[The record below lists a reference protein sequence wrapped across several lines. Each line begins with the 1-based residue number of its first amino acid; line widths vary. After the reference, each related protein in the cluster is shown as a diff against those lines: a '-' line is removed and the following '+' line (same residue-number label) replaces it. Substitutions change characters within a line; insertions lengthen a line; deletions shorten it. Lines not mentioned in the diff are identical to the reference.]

1 MKHEDKQLSL
11 EEWLSENH
19 ITYTLRKDILV
30 IPKFGRFLI
39 QENYDHIFKI
49 DNLTGDV
56 LFNYAENTAFLEGD
70 DIGYVVFPFGDRWY
84 YVDIKEQPGKLQFHQ
99 LRWIGES
106 PKQQHQVDF
115 CPLGIHTGYELLNG
129 SGLVKDW
136 CKKAKWL
143 GYKGLGV
150 ADRNT
155 MAASLDLQTSATS
168 VEMKYVNGYSCTVRL
183 NNNDKIDV
191 IIYAQTQRGF
201 SNLLRIQK
209 AVCVDEEAIKELD
222 YLELLNR
229 ADGNVLVFKKND
241 GEWLVKQL
249 QEDSKILDDLIQ
261 AFDGWV
267 YFQVD
272 VTEYKA
278 DRIDSAILLSQK
290 AYFDNFYKGHGE
302 YQKDVRPVL
311 IQDMYYIDQRDWR
324 NKIILNKTDIG
335 AAHEQSDRQY
345 MKTLDEMYDEWRSIF
360 SEKYPNSVFEDMCLS
375 TMDIIDG
382 AKAKYDLTDNYMPKY
397 DMTEKEKQKY
407 GNKYNMFMSLLKY
420 GFEKYVPKGEEEIY
434 KKRLDYEV
442 YVILSTDNLDYM
454 MITWDEV
461 NWAREHGILVG
472 VGRGSAGG
480 ALILYLLGITNIDP
494 IKYGLI
500 FERFLLPERAGLAPR
515 KTTKMEKDIES
526 DDYIELTM
534 DNGKTYK
541 FDRDAKFLV
550 KRDDQEKEVYA
561 DELEENDDIIWDNK
575 DLLWSL

>member
-1 MKHEDKQLSL
+1 M
-11 EEWLSENH
+11 
-19 ITYTLRKDILV
+19 
-30 IPKFGRFLI
+30 
-39 QENYDHIFKI
+39 
-49 DNLTGDV
+49 
-56 LFNYAENTAFLEGD
+56 
-70 DIGYVVFPFGDRWY
+70 
-84 YVDIKEQPGKLQFHQ
+84 
-99 LRWIGES
+99 
-106 PKQQHQVDF
+106 DF
-115 CPLGIHTGYELLNG
+115 CPLGVHSGYELLNG

-168 VEMKYVNGYSCTVRL
+168 AEMKFINGYSCTVRL
-183 NNNDKIDV
+183 NNDDKIDV
-191 IIYAQTQRGF
+191 IIYAQTQHGF
-201 SNLLRIQK
+201 ENLLRVQK
-209 AVCVDEEAIKELD
+209 AVCVDEETIKELD

-249 QEDSKILDDLIQ
+249 QEDSEILDNIIQ
-261 AFDGWV
+261 AFDGWI

-278 DRIDSAILLSQK
+278 DRIDSAMLLSQK
-290 AYFDNFYKGHGE
+290 TYFDNFYKGHGR
-302 YQKDVRPVL
+302 YRKDVRPVL

-335 AAHEQSDRQY
+335 AAHKQSDKQY

-360 SEKYPNSVFEDMCLS
+360 SEKYPDSVFEDMCLS
-375 TMDIIDG
+375 TVDIIDG
-382 AKAKYDLTDNYMPKY
+382 ANAKYDLTDNYMPKY

-407 GNKYNMFMSLLKY
+407 GTKYNMFMSLLEY
-420 GFEKYVPKGEEEIY
+420 GFEKYVPKGEEEVY
-434 KKRLDYEV
+434 RKRLDYEV

-515 KTTKMEKDIES
+515 KATKMEKDIES
-526 DDYIELTM
+526 NDYMEFTL
-534 DNGKTYK
+534 DNGYK
-541 FDRDAKFLV
+541 FRSICG
-550 KRDDQEKEVYA
+550 Q
-561 DELEENDDIIWDNK
+561 
-575 DLLWSL
+575 